1 MKATKFK
8 HWRELSLNHLLFIAC
23 TTNIGMFT
31 MLLEIMSVLLTQ
43 HEDMV
48 TKHEDKTWRHGDDL
62 QTRGRH
68 HVSKLCFAI
77 RIAWQLCAHD
87 NFAWVLC
94 EMHLYVHSFIYVYF
108 KQAYKKGRFTAHW
121 WCMPRAT
128 GHASYDIRQANYVTD
143 MLYDKCLNK
152 KLLFAWAC
160 RITFPE
166 DLTLYASN
174 SLSSCTLSSTT
185 GFEAV
190 ATGCRSCANAIITRA
205 YEKQS
210 TDNGLSQNDLG
221 QHTDGRIFGRQ
232 PLNDHGPSF
241 VLFFLFMFL

>member
-1 MKATKFK
+1 
-8 HWRELSLNHLLFIAC
+8 
-23 TTNIGMFT
+23 
-31 MLLEIMSVLLTQ
+31 
-43 HEDMV
+43 
-48 TKHEDKTWRHGDDL
+48 
-62 QTRGRH
+62 
-68 HVSKLCFAI
+68 
-77 RIAWQLCAHD
+77 
-87 NFAWVLC
+87 
-94 EMHLYVHSFIYVYF
+94 MHLYVHSFIYVYF
-108 KQAYKKGRFTAHW
+108 KQAYKKGRFTARW

-190 ATGCRSCANAIITRA
+190 ATGW
-205 YEKQS
+205 KQS
-210 TDNGLSQNDLG
+210 TDDGLSQNDLG

-232 PLNDHGPSF
+232 PLKTHIEDTCWRHPLTTPVDPSPGPW
-241 VLFFLFMFL
+241 VLGPDPIQTQVQTLPGPLGN